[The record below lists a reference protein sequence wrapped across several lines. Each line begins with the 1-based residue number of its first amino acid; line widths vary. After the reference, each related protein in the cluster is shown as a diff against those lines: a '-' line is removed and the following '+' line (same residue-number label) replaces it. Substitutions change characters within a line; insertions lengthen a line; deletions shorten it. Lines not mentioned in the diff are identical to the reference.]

1 MPTAVGFQGSGNLPS
16 WSIYLQRTVTNW
28 FGAGWGG
35 GYLKAVGNKPRTS
48 EMEKMCLA
56 GGLQTG
62 RDKPISVGSR
72 S

>member
-1 MPTAVGFQGSGNLPS
+1 MEHLSTKDSDKLVWGRGGGGN
-16 WSIYLQRTVTNW
+16 
-28 FGAGWGG
+28 